1 MYKLFMTLCVLVNG
15 EVQCT
20 NYDDSTKEIYKNLA
34 NCEQNAA
41 VRFYGM
47 TEVFARYQQPYET
60 LIVGCVKADKES

>member
-1 MYKLFMTLCVLVNG
+1 MTMCVLVNG

-20 NYDDSTKEIYKNLA
+20 TYDDSTKEIYKNLV

-47 TEVFARYQQPYET
+47 TDVFTRYQQPYET
-60 LIVGCVKADKES
+60 LIVGCVEADKES